1 MPNLDREIQ
10 SKTEAFVRELTELVK
25 RAALESVAR
34 AIGGRQAGSGPASRK
49 GKNGTVRQTRGR
61 RAVAKRKGQKRT
73 PDQLDALTESLYKA
87 IKSGPGRRIEQIGET
102 LGVPTKD
109 LALPAKKL
117 ISEKRVKTKGV
128 KRATTYFAK

>member
-10 SKTEAFVRELTELVK
+10 SKTEAFVAELTDLVK
-25 RAALESVAR
+25 RAALESVAQ
-34 AIGGRQAGSGPASRK
+34 AIGGRQSSGPASRK
-49 GKNGTVRQTRGR
+49 GKNGSVRQTRGR
-61 RAVAKRKGQKRT
+61 RPAGKKKGQKRT
-73 PDQLDALTESLYKA
+73 PDELDALTESLYKA

-102 LGVPTKD
+102 LGRSTKD

-117 ISEKRVKTKGV
+117 IAEKRVKTKGV

>member
-1 MPNLDREIQ
+1 
-10 SKTEAFVRELTELVK
+10 
-25 RAALESVAR
+25 
-34 AIGGRQAGSGPASRK
+34 
-49 GKNGTVRQTRGR
+49 
-61 RAVAKRKGQKRT
+61 
-73 PDQLDALTESLYKA
+73 LTESLYKA